1 MINRITGHVLLSL
14 RKTEATDSLCTL
26 QDDTTIKDHH
36 HTSVNDN
43 CSKVCVN
50 HMSLLTMIGGECNH
64 NELDE
69 LACVKQNFCEGP
81 WSEYGWRNQLRT

>member
-1 MINRITGHVLLSL
+1 MVNRITGHVLLSL
-14 RKTEATDSLCTL
+14 HTTTPMDSLCTL
-26 QDDTTIKDHH
+26 QDNTTLQYH

-50 HMSLLTMIGGECNH
+50 NMSLLTMIDGECSQ

-69 LACVKQNFCEGP
+69 LACVEQ
-81 WSEYGWRNQLRT
+81 S